1 MANSMTAFARTESN
15 QISWEIRSVNQ
26 RYLDVSFRMPDA
38 FRSIEIPLKA
48 VLRKY
53 LIRGKV
59 ECTLRVNSELSQISL
74 VIDKELVTAL
84 LGAAEE
90 ISSLTKNNKAP
101 ESLDVLRWPGVLL
114 NSAANTEQE
123 KIEISD
129 TFRNAV
135 TSLQEMRLREG
146 TELKKLILGQLAEVA
161 KIVTQVRQEAPVILE
176 QQHQRL
182 LLRLEKRLEQLQ
194 AEIDGPRLEQE
205 LVYLAQ
211 KSDVVEELDR
221 LEIHIEEVRHTLDQK
236 GAIGRRLDFLMQELN
251 REANTL
257 SSKASVSATSM
268 QAVDLKVIIEQMRE
282 QVQNIE

>member
-1 MANSMTAFARTESN
+1 
-15 QISWEIRSVNQ
+15 
-26 RYLDVSFRMPDA
+26 MPDA
-38 FRSIEIPLKA
+38 FRSIEITLKA

-221 LEIHIEEVRHTLDQK
+221 LETHIEEVRHTLDQK

>member
-1 MANSMTAFARTESN
+1 MANSMTAFARAESN

-221 LEIHIEEVRHTLDQK
+221 LETHIEEVRHTLDQK

>member
-1 MANSMTAFARTESN
+1 MTAFARAESN

-84 LGAAEE
+84 LGATEE

-114 NSAANTEQE
+114 NSAVNTEQE

-129 TFRNAV
+129 AFRNAV

-146 TELKKLILGQLAEVA
+146 TELKNLILGQLAEVA

-182 LLRLEKRLEQLQ
+182 QNR
-194 AEIDGPRLEQE
+194 
-205 LVYLAQ
+205 AQ
-211 KSDVVEELDR
+211 
-221 LEIHIEEVRHTLDQK
+221 
-236 GAIGRRLDFLMQELN
+236 N
-251 REANTL
+251 
-257 SSKASVSATSM
+257 
-268 QAVDLKVIIEQMRE
+268 
-282 QVQNIE
+282 

>member
-1 MANSMTAFARTESN
+1 MANSMTAFARAESN

-84 LGAAEE
+84 LGATEE

-114 NSAANTEQE
+114 NSAVNTEQE

-129 TFRNAV
+129 AFRNAV

-146 TELKKLILGQLAEVA
+146 TELKNLILGQLAEVA

-221 LEIHIEEVRHTLDQK
+221 LETHIEEVRHTLDQK